1 MSAGDTDSTDEA
13 KGAEDTGETNDEAG
27 ADSPDRTPSG
37 RVDVCVVG
45 AGPAG
50 GLVAHR
56 LAERGHDV
64 VVLEAGPRFD
74 PAERLERM
82 ERAIRPSADDR
93 SVWAMGGP
101 RDAFTTPGERFYPL
115 NVARVKGVGGSTLH
129 WQGMVMRLH
138 ESDFRR
144 ESRNGVAADWPV
156 DYETLAPY
164 YAEAEAALG
173 VAGASDN
180 PFAPPRDDPHPLPA
194 FEPSYSDSLFAEACE
209 RVGVT
214 THSVPNARN
223 SEPYDGRSACVGFG
237 TCKPVCPSGAKYTAE
252 SHVEKAEQ
260 AGARVLDQVPV
271 QRLEHDAAGERVEAA
286 VYATPE
292 SEEFR
297 QEARAFVL
305 ACGGV
310 ENPRLLLLSASEQY
324 PDGLANSSGAVGRYF
339 MDHLFAGMGGTVEKR
354 TRQNHVGFI
363 TTESHQFYDDPG
375 AGAKGTDGAIPAT
388 DADLGPIKLE
398 FLNYAGPS
406 PVEMALGAETWG
418 DDLLSQLREGYG
430 NHVAMGALVGQLPR
444 AENRISLDPERT
456 DDHGNPVP
464 AIHWRVDDRTKR
476 TLKRAN
482 EIQRRILE
490 AMGVDI
496 QWSVGPDNTGPAYHH
511 MGTTRMGTDPESSVV
526 DSRLRTHDLS
536 NLWIPS
542 SSAFVTSGAMNPT
555 LTIAALALR
564 VADDL
569 DSRL

>member
-1 MSAGDTDSTDEA
+1 MSASDDGDER
-13 KGAEDTGETNDEAG
+13 E
-27 ADSPDRTPSG
+27 SPELDRTPSD

-56 LAERGHDV
+56 LADRGHDV

-74 PAERLERM
+74 PADRLERM
-82 ERAIRPSADDR
+82 ERSIRPAHGGR
-93 SVWAMGGP
+93 EVWEMGGP
-101 RDAFTTPGERFYPL
+101 RDAFTTPGELFYPL
-115 NVARVKGVGGSTLH
+115 NVARAKGVGGSTLH

-144 ESRNGVAADWPV
+144 RSRDGVADDWPI
-156 DYETLAPY
+156 DYDDLKPY
-164 YAEAEAALG
+164 YAEAESALG

-180 PFAPPRDDPHPLPA
+180 PFAPPRDEPHPLPA

-209 RVGVT
+209 RLGVT

-223 SEPYDGRSACVGFG
+223 SEPYDDRSACVGFG

-252 SHVEKAEQ
+252 SHVEKAEA
-260 AGARVLDQVPV
+260 AGARVLDRVPV

-286 VYATPE
+286 VYATPDG
-292 SEEFR
+292 EEHR

-310 ENPRLLLLSASEQY
+310 ENPRLLLLSESERY
-324 PDGLANSSGAVGRYF
+324 PDGLANSSGLVGRYF
-339 MDHLFAGMGGTVEKR
+339 MEHLFAGMGGTLDER

-375 AGAKGTDGAIPAT
+375 AGAEGTESSIPAS
-388 DADLGPIKLE
+388 DDDLGPIKLE

-406 PVEMALGAETWG
+406 PVEMALSAETWG
-418 DDLLSQLREGYG
+418 DELLSQLREGYG

-444 AENRISLDPERT
+444 AENRIALDPGTT
-456 DDHGNPVP
+456 DDYGNPVP
-464 AIHWRVDDRTKR
+464 AVHWRIDDRTRR
-476 TLKRAN
+476 TLARAN
-482 EIQRRILE
+482 EIQRTILE
-490 AMGVDI
+490 SLGVDVE
-496 QWSVGPDNTGPAYHH
+496 WTVGPDNTGPAYHH
-511 MGTTRMGTDPESSVV
+511 MGTTRMGTDPETSVV
-526 DSRLRTHDLS
+526 DPRLRTHDLS

-542 SSAFVTSGAMNPT
+542 SGAFVTSGAMNPT